1 MDCPRCGTP
10 MEGGI
15 CLECG
20 FPVNRI
26 AMDEKKCADDNESSA
41 SAYQD

>member
-15 CLECG
+15 CPNCG

-26 AMDEKKCADDNESSA
+26 TPDEKKCEGEDE
-41 SAYQD
+41 